1 MSTHP
6 AWIAWAS
13 RYPALRARLASWVPG
28 LAAAA
33 SVLSLLFA
41 FQQVV
46 ASGVANSQARW
57 RVSAERADA
66 MSRCNA
72 GPNAVHRAGC
82 RAQLEAAAPATL
94 P

>member
-1 MSTHP
+1 M
-6 AWIAWAS
+6 AS
-13 RYPALRARLASWVPG
+13 RYLALRARLAPWAPG

-33 SVLSLLFA
+33 SVLALLFA

-46 ASGVANSQARW
+46 ASGVANGQARW
-57 RVSAERADA
+57 RVSAERAEA
-66 MSRCNA
+66 VSRCNA
-72 GPNAVHRAGC
+72 GPSSAHRAGC